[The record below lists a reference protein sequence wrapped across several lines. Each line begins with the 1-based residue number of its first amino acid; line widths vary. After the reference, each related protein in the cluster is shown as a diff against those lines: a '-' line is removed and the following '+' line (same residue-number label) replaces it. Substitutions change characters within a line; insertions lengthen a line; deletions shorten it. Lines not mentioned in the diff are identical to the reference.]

1 MQESELI
8 ELWRSYDRKL
18 EESLILNRQNAQ
30 AITLIK
36 IKSVVS
42 SMAPTK
48 IILIVASTIWLSF
61 VGVALYYTYASV
73 SPFFWYSIAIHAIIL
88 AFVIGVYIYQLV
100 LIYQTDLGEA
110 LFDTQ
115 RRLARLKSS
124 TLLIARLM
132 FLHAPIWTTFS
143 IPERIFEH
151 PVWMAIQFAVT
162 AIFVTAALW
171 LFFNI
176 KYENRNKK
184 WFAFIFRGNQ
194 WDPVIKSFE
203 MLREI
208 ERYKTN

>member
-18 EESLILNRQNAQ
+18 EENLILNRQNAQ

-42 SMAPTK
+42 SMAPIK
-48 IILIVASTIWLSF
+48 IFVIVGSTIWLSF
-61 VGVALYYTYASV
+61 VGVVLYRAYVNV

-132 FLHAPIWTTFS
+132 FLHTPIWTTFS

-151 PVWMAIQFAVT
+151 PVWR
-162 AIFVTAALW
+162 
-171 LFFNI
+171 LFKSLSQPFSSLQPCGFSLILNTRI
-176 KYENRNKK
+176 
-184 WFAFIFRGNQ
+184 
-194 WDPVIKSFE
+194 VIKGGLHLSSG
-203 MLREI
+203 EI
-208 ERYKTN
+208 SRIL

>member
-18 EESLILNRQNAQ
+18 EENLILNRRNAE

-36 IKSVVS
+36 IRSVVS
-42 SMAPTK
+42 SMAPMK
-48 IILIVASTIWLSF
+48 IFLIIASTLWLSF
-61 VGVALYYTYASV
+61 IGSVLYRTYADV
-73 SPFFWYSIAIHAIIL
+73 SPFFWYSMAIHAIIL

-100 LIYQTDLGEA
+100 LIYQTDLSEA
-110 LFDTQ
+110 LFNTQ

-143 IPERIFEH
+143 IPERIFEN
-151 PVWMAIQFAVT
+151 PGWMIIQ
-162 AIFVTAALW
+162 IFVTVIFVIVALW
-171 LFFNI
+171 FFFNI
-176 KYENRNKK
+176 KYENRNKR

-208 ERYKTN
+208 ERYETN

>member
-1 MQESELI
+1 
-8 ELWRSYDRKL
+8 
-18 EESLILNRQNAQ
+18 
-30 AITLIK
+30 
-36 IKSVVS
+36 
-42 SMAPTK
+42 MAPMK
-48 IILIVASTIWLSF
+48 IFLIVGSTIWLSF
-61 VGVALYYTYASV
+61 VGVVLYYTYASV

-110 LFDTQ
+110 LVETQ

-143 IPERIFEH
+143 IPERIFKH
-151 PVWMAIQFAVT
+151 PVWMAIQIAVT
-162 AIFVTAALW
+162 AIFVIAALW
-171 LFFNI
+171 LFRNI

-184 WFAFIFRGNQ
+184 WFTFIFRGNQ

-208 ERYKTN
+208 ERYKRS